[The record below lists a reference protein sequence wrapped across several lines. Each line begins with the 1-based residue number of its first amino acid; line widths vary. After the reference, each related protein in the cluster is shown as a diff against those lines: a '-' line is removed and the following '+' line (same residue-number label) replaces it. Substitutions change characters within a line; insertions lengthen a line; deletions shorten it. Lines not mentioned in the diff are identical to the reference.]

1 MIKLNVS
8 EIKKRLVGK
17 ENFKFDVL
25 PEELEITKADLD
37 VQGLIHINGIIGIA
51 GDVLLL
57 DGRIKSKV
65 RRTCSRCLKEFDSD
79 VEVEISERFFPADA
93 EYIEKD
99 AFSYDSDVVDI
110 TEVLRES
117 FIIAEPLQAL
127 CKEDCKGLCPV
138 CGADKN
144 VEPCDCDTFTIDP
157 RLVALKQF
165 LKK

>member
-25 PEELEITKADLD
+25 PKELEITDADIKI
-37 VQGLIHINGIIGIA
+37 QGLIHIVGIISIA

-57 DGRIKSKV
+57 DGRIKTKV
-65 RRTCSRCLKEFDSD
+65 RRTCSRCLKEFIGD
-79 VEVEISERFFPADA
+79 VEVEVSERFFPANA
-93 EYIEKD
+93 EYIEED

-110 TEVLRES
+110 TEVLREGL
-117 FIIAEPLQAL
+117 IIAEPLQAL
-127 CKEDCKGLCPV
+127 CQEDCKGLCPV

-144 VEPCDCDTFTIDP
+144 VESCNCDTFTIDP